1 MPEPDRRVRRSRT
14 RSLML
19 KYLIAWLIFG
29 LAVHLFVE
37 PLNRVNIP
45 LLGFPLGVYLAAQ
58 GALVVFIMMLFTFA
72 QQRDRQ
78 QDHAER
84 EKD

>member
-1 MPEPDRRVRRSRT
+1 MPETDRRVRRSRT

-29 LAVHLFVE
+29 FAVHLFVE

-45 LLGFPLGVYLAAQ
+45 VLGFPLGVYLAAQ
-58 GALVVFIMMLFTFA
+58 GALIVFMVMLFTFA
-72 QQRDRQ
+72 QQRERH
-78 QDHAER
+78 QDSAAR